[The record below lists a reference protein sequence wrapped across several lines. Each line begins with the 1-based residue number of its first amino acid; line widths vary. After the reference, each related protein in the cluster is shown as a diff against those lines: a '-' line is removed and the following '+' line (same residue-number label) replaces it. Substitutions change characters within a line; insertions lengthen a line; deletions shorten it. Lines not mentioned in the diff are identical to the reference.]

1 MCGVVCELRAADAAK
16 AEEAKTK
23 SEEKP
28 EAAPKKRPLIEELN

>member
-1 MCGVVCELRAADAAK
+1 MCGVVAELAASEAAK

-28 EAAPKKRPLIEELN
+28 EPAPKKRPLIEELD